1 MHELV
6 RWHIHNAQER
16 LKALEEQV
24 YEMQKNVAKP
34 TPILDCMRETPIVV
48 LIVGFLTL
56 VMCVY
61 AVYKLV
67 LILR

>member
-1 MHELV
+1 MNELV
-6 RWHIHNAQER
+6 KWHILNAQKR
-16 LKALEEQV
+16 LKALEEHA
-24 YEMQKNVAKP
+24 YAMQKNVAKP
-34 TPILDCMRETPIVV
+34 TPILDCIRETPIIV